1 MAAEILNKI
10 FEHSQRKK
18 FLKCESRFSK
28 PHYDQ

>member
-18 FLKCESRFSK
+18 FLKCESRFFKTSL
-28 PHYDQ
+28 